1 MVGAPHFFERKA
13 EIGGAAYVYINPAG
27 HWDAATPLRLTG
39 THGSMFGIAL
49 GTAGDLNLDGFEGE
63 GLRERGGALVSHFVL
78 LCLPLTASALP
89 DLAVGAPFDGDGKV
103 YIYHGSKLGIVVKP
117 AQVSGMGLGGGRG
130 VVVSP
135 LFPVSRLFSSP
146 GAGWGRCG
154 GEDFWVRTLWGGGCG
169 WEPLPR
175 PARRLLV

>member
-63 GLRERGGALVSHFVL
+63 EMRGGGRGRALVSHFVL
-78 LCLPLTASALP
+78 LCPPFTAPALP
-89 DLAVGAPFDGDGKV
+89 DLAVGAPFDGAGKV

-117 AQVSGMGLGGGRG
+117 AQVGGMRQEGGGLGCH
-130 VVVSP
+130 P
-135 LFPVSRLFSSP
+135 LLPTVPSVTAVLIPRCWM
-146 GAGWGRCG
+146 GKAWG
-154 GEDFWVRTLWGGGCG
+154 
-169 WEPLPR
+169 
-175 PARRLLV
+175 